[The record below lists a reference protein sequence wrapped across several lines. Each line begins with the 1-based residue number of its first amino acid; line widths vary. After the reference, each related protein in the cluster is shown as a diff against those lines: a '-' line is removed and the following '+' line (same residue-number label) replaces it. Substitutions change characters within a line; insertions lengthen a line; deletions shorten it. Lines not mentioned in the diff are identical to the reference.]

1 VCESEITH
9 CVQTLSGVLFAFIV
23 KNFSQSNLFTLAPLL
38 MLLTNM
44 RYADILEK
52 GNLTPDQSYT
62 KHQLDLMLC
71 RIKVWLWPAPELKMK
86 MNMKMIMKMKEKMM
100 IDEDDDR

>member
-1 VCESEITH
+1 MKVKNHTVCK
-9 CVQTLSGVLFAFIV
+9 VTLSGVLFAFSV
-23 KNFSQSNLFTLAPLL
+23 KNYSQSNLFTLAP
-38 MLLTNM
+38 LLTNM

-100 IDEDDDR
+100 IDEDDDI

>member
-1 VCESEITH
+1 MKKL
-9 CVQTLSGVLFAFIV
+9 LSV
-23 KNFSQSNLFTLAPLL
+23 KFFTQAPLL

-44 RYADILEK
+44 RYADVLEK

-100 IDEDDDR
+100 IDEEDDI